1 MTQTGVYPMAHTGA
15 YPMAHTGAYPMAQAG
30 VGHSEGIN
38 GTKFNNYD
46 MA

>member
-15 YPMAHTGAYPMAQAG
+15 YPMAHTGAYPMTQAG
-30 VGHSEGIN
+30 VGQSEGIN
-38 GTKFNNYD
+38 GTKFNNYG